1 MDGRV
6 EGFGRVFWGGEG
18 ERGLG
23 GLGEG
28 RGGGGGGGGGVT
40 EGGGTEGR
48 VGRGVMVMGER

>member
-28 RGGGGGGGGGVT
+28 RGGGGGGDVV
-40 EGGGTEGR
+40 GTEGR